1 MIGGLMK
8 TKAIIL
14 IILLLFLYSQLACA
28 LEITYPTEGE
38 TLTAGSQLNIIVKP
52 ALGEKWETVLLGI
65 YPMSYDSIKNE
76 YSYTLTIP
84 KNLSGYITD
93 TIVIAADGTGKV
105 VELKRNFFVQM
116 PPDVVLQGI
125 VAGGSGGGRLVVLEK
140 MPLDSSAVDIEN
152 FEREQL
158 SVHGRYSDN
167 VNRELTSSASGTTY
181 TSSDET
187 IVKVDA
193 EGKVTAQGIGRA
205 KITVRNGNYSATVD
219 IIVKPYKK

>member
-1 MIGGLMK
+1 MK

-38 TLTAGSQLNIIVKP
+38 TLTAGSQLTIIVKP

-125 VAGGSGGGRLVVLEK
+125 VAGSNIVSGSTLVLLRK
-140 MPLDSSAVDIEN
+140 MPEGSSPTDIEN
-152 FEREQL
+152 YEKAEL
-158 SVHGRYSDN
+158 SVTGIYSDG
-167 VNRELTSSASGTTY
+167 VNRGLTSSASGTTY
-181 TSSDET
+181 SSSDET
-187 IVKVDA
+187 IVKVNS